1 MKSKLPALGICLIL
15 LTISIGQTSGNI
27 KDKSPKQKETVV
39 SALRIGVV
47 GLVHGHAS
55 DFLYRLCE
63 RKDMQIVG
71 VFEPNRQLSKNC
83 AAHHKLDSSLF
94 YSNLEEMLDK
104 TKPLAV
110 VVFTST
116 FEHRPVVEAC
126 AKRSID
132 VMMEKPLAVNM
143 EHARAIEKAAGEG
156 KIDVLVNYQT
166 TWFRSNQE
174 AYSLVHKKK
183 AIGDI
188 RRIVVHAG
196 HWGPK
201 EIGCS
206 EEFLEWLTDPV
217 LNGGGALTDFGCYGA
232 NLITWLMEG
241 QKPISVTAVTQQIK
255 PDVYPKVED
264 EATILLTYPKAQGIV
279 QASWNWPFD
288 RKDMEIYG
296 QTGYVHTVKR
306 QSVRLRV
313 DDRADKRFSAEPLK
327 PPLDNP
333 LSYLG
338 AVVRGRIKPTGLSC
352 LENNMVVM
360 EILEAARLSAESGK
374 TIRLDCKN

>member
-1 MKSKLPALGICLIL
+1 MKSKLLAMGICLIF
-15 LTISIGQTSGNI
+15 LTISIGQTTGNN
-27 KDKSPKQKETVV
+27 KDKSPNQKDTAV
-39 SALRIGVV
+39 SVLRIGVV

-55 DFLYRLCE
+55 DFLYRLGD

-83 AAHHKLDSSLF
+83 AARHKLDSSLF
-94 YSNLEEMLDK
+94 FSALEEMLDK
-104 TKPLAV
+104 TKPQAV
-110 VVFTST
+110 VVFTNT
-116 FEHRPVVEAC
+116 FEHRRVVKAC

-143 EHARAIEKAAGEG
+143 EHTRAIEKAAGEG
-156 KIDVLVNYQT
+156 GIDVLVNYET
-166 TWFRSNQE
+166 TWYRSNQE
-174 AYSLVHKKK
+174 AYSLVHNKKT
-183 AIGDI
+183 IGDI

-206 EEFLEWLTDPV
+206 KEFLEWLTDPV

-241 QKPISVTAVTQQIK
+241 QRPTSVTAVTQQIK
-255 PDVYPKVED
+255 PDVYPKVDD
-264 EATILLTYPKAQGIV
+264 EATILLTYPKAQGIIL
-279 QASWNWPFD
+279 ASWNWPFS
-288 RKDMEIYG
+288 RKDMEVYG
-296 QTGYVHTVKR
+296 RTGYVHTVQH

-313 DDRADKRFSAEPLK
+313 DDRTEKRISAESLK

-338 AVVRGRIKPTGLSC
+338 AVVRGQIKPTGLSC
-352 LENNMVVM
+352 LENNILVM
-360 EILEAARLSAESGK
+360 EILEAARLSAATGK
-374 TIRLDCKN
+374 TIRLDCEN

>member
-1 MKSKLPALGICLIL
+1 MKSKLFVLGICLIL
-15 LTISIGQTSGNI
+15 LTISVGETTSNI
-27 KDKSPKQKETVV
+27 KDKAPEQKDTAV
-39 SALRIGVV
+39 SVLRIGVV

-55 DFLYRLCE
+55 DFLYRLCD

-94 YSNLEEMLDK
+94 YSNLEDMLDK
-104 TKPLAV
+104 TNPQAV

-116 FEHRPVVEAC
+116 FEHRRVVEAC

-143 EHARAIEKAAGEG
+143 EHARAIEKAAREG
-156 KIDVLVNYQT
+156 NIDVLVNYQT
-166 TWFRSNQE
+166 TWYRSNQE

-188 RRIVVHAG
+188 RKIVVHAG
-196 HWGPK
+196 HYGPK

-206 EEFLEWLTDPV
+206 KEFLEWLTDPV

-264 EATILLTYPKAQGIV
+264 EATILLAYPKAQGIV

-296 QTGYVHTVKR
+296 RTGYVHTVQH

-313 DDRADKRFSAEPLK
+313 DDRAEKRISAESLK

-338 AVVRGRIKPTGLSC
+338 AVVRGQIKAEGLSC

-360 EILEAARLSAESGK
+360 EILEAARRSAATGK
-374 TIRLDCKN
+374 TIRLDRQN